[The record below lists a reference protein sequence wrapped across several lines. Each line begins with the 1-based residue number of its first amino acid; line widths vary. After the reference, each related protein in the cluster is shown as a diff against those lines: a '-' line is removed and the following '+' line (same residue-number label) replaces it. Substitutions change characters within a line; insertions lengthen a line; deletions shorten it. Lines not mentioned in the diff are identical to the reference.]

1 MHEHPLTR
9 GVDPM
14 QPRERFIHYVRH
26 GNDRP
31 FVSLQIGAG
40 AGFDCKLA
48 GRKWISEG
56 TLADTIHAYELVEC
70 DALYNVALPDLGAV
84 VPELAW
90 TSETTVSDD
99 TRITHRRLATPH
111 GELCMSLHERPRS
124 GVTPTRYPLTVD
136 DNLDAVCWMAD
147 QYLKAVP
154 YVGELLAPLLEQAH
168 PHGPVSVQWNIQPFE
183 LLGLASV
190 PDLVLHA
197 MTDPQRYRT
206 VCDRIRDVN
215 IELVRA
221 VLRSGADFVFLGGP
235 GAEMMS
241 PELYEAFIVPDS
253 RIISQA
259 VHDAGGLIYSHICSP
274 IEPFLSKG
282 YFGDMGIDLFET
294 LSGPPVGNV
303 TDLAAARRQLPSAMC
318 TRGNVGLDVL
328 LHGNPDDVEQATQAV
343 LSATAGTK
351 HMVAASDYLFYDIPL
366 ENAQALVGTVRASA

>member
-1 MHEHPLTR
+1 MT
-9 GVDPM
+9 
-14 QPRERFIHYVRH
+14 PRERFVWYVRH
-26 GNDRP
+26 GDARP

-48 GRKWISEG
+48 GKEWISEG
-56 TLADTIHAYELVEC
+56 TLADTIRAYELVEC
-70 DALYNVALPDLGAV
+70 DALYNVGLPDLGAV
-84 VPELAW
+84 LPALAW
-90 TSETTVSDD
+90 TSETTVKDD
-99 TRITHRRLATPH
+99 TRITQRRLATPY
-111 GELCMSLHERPRS
+111 GELCVDLHERPRS

-136 DNLDAVCWMAD
+136 DSLDAVCWMAD
-147 QYLKAVP
+147 QYFKAVP
-154 YVGELLAPLLEQAH
+154 YVGELLAPLLKEAH
-168 PHGPVSVQWNIQPFE
+168 PYGPVSVQWNIQPFE

-197 MTDPQRYRT
+197 MTDPQRYRR
-206 VCDRIRDVN
+206 VCDRIRNVN

-221 VLRSGADFVFLGGP
+221 VLASGADFIFLGGP

-241 PELYEAFIVPDS
+241 PDLYEAFIVPDS
-253 RIISQA
+253 HIISQA

-282 YFGDMGIDLFET
+282 YFGEMGIDLFET

-303 TDLAAARRQLPSAMC
+303 ADLGAARLQLPAAMC

-328 LHGNPDDVEQATQAV
+328 LHGTLDDVEQATQAV
-343 LSATAGTK
+343 LDATAGTK

-366 ENAQALVGTVRASA
+366 ENVQAMVRTVRASA